1 MLSSTA
7 TLLMGDQRISMDLLH
22 QIVSTSSKLF
32 HGLVSSDLNPRDHQN
47 YASCFR
53 ISRDEVLQAL
63 EGIDNSDAT
72 VIYLRLLRSI
82 IDAYIEP
89 STSLLDRIFHAWMSV
104 FLSRL
109 WLVWIEKMGKTNLDE
124 ILDNLT
130 ENSNEYA
137 ESSKKTAQQY
147 FITPQTVYSI
157 ELNAHCLIYLILL
170 VVEGKL
176 PQEVLTIDRFNSQS
190 CEGTFRA
197 ARALSSNSSSGVNFT
212 VQQFLNLVDKLSLFQ
227 KIESHNEQLSSPQI
241 RFPVHHK
248 NKHGHLTSSES
259 SSMLE
264 IPSKIMIEATVSRAF
279 ETAVDYM
286 DRVGIKSFLRKRNLL
301 NILTLSNYAKA
312 LFEDRAILDEFS
324 QEINDDDDHEIYV
337 LDDNENN
344 LEEEYSILDYPDDVN
359 VSEPTFRTTRVC
371 DNVPA
376 HLSQSYFK
384 VRINDKYKFIHKS
397 TASWMLTEQNQQ
409 LSSDRTRRVTQTN

>member
-32 HGLVSSDLNPRDHQN
+32 HGLVFSDLNPRDHQN

-53 ISRDEVLQAL
+53 ICRDEIFQAL

-72 VIYLRLLRSI
+72 MIYLRLLRSI
-82 IDAYIEP
+82 VDAYIEP
-89 STSLLDRIFHAWMSV
+89 STSLLDRVFHAWMSV

-109 WLVWIEKMGKTNLDE
+109 WLVWVEKMGKVNLDE
-124 ILDNLT
+124 ILDQLT
-130 ENSNEYA
+130 ENSNGYS

-157 ELNAHCLIYLILL
+157 ELNAHCLVYLILL

-227 KIESHNEQLSSPQI
+227 KIKSENEQLSSPQLL
-241 RFPVHHK
+241 FPVHHK
-248 NKHGHLTSSES
+248 NKHGHLPSNES

-264 IPSKIMIEATVSRAF
+264 IPTKIMIEATISRAF
-279 ETAVDYM
+279 EKAIAYM

-301 NILTLSNYAKA
+301 NILSLSNYAKA
-312 LFEDRAILDEFS
+312 LFEDRAILIPRF
-324 QEINDDDDHEIYV
+324 
-337 LDDNENN
+337 
-344 LEEEYSILDYPDDVN
+344 YSIRLSRSLTSYHIYLHFYKRFIRFFF
-359 VSEPTFRTTRVC
+359 SRT
-371 DNVPA
+371 
-376 HLSQSYFK
+376 
-384 VRINDKYKFIHKS
+384 
-397 TASWMLTEQNQQ
+397 
-409 LSSDRTRRVTQTN
+409 